1 MTSPTTVADY
11 WTTRAEGYS
20 DRTAD
25 ELAGPRGLIW
35 EKRLRDALH
44 TAPEG
49 LVVDLG
55 CGPGLFTLLA
65 ARTGREALGIDLT
78 PKMLRQARTNHRR
91 FAPQSSVSFL
101 AADAELLPLA
111 DHSVAA
117 VVSRYVIWNL
127 PHPEAAL
134 LEIKRV
140 LKPAGVLYYVDG
152 NHYRYLTDPRWA
164 KLHAVQTPVYG
175 HEARFVKGV
184 DTSPMERMARELP
197 LTYAERPQWDETVL
211 TRLGF
216 RSVCIRTLDTQA
228 ASADDPHLITEFSIE
243 AHA

>member
-1 MTSPTTVADY
+1 MTSPATITDY

-25 ELAGPRGLIW
+25 ELAGPRGAIW

-44 TAPEG
+44 TAPDG

-78 PKMLRQARTNHRR
+78 PEMLRQARTNHRR

-101 AADAELLPLA
+101 AADVEHLP
-111 DHSVAA
+111 
-117 VVSRYVIWNL
+117 
-127 PHPEAAL
+127 AL
-134 LEIKRV
+134 QEIKRV

-216 RSVCIRTLDTQA
+216 RSICIRTLDTQA

-243 AHA
+243 AHV

>member
-1 MTSPTTVADY
+1 MTSPTTVTDY

-25 ELAGPRGLIW
+25 ELVGPRGLIW

-101 AADAELLPLA
+101 AADAEHLPLA

-152 NHYRYLTDPRWA
+152 NHYR
-164 KLHAVQTPVYG
+164 
-175 HEARFVKGV
+175 
-184 DTSPMERMARELP
+184 
-197 LTYAERPQWDETVL
+197 
-211 TRLGF
+211 
-216 RSVCIRTLDTQA
+216 
-228 ASADDPHLITEFSIE
+228 
-243 AHA
+243 

>member
-1 MTSPTTVADY
+1 MTSSITITDY

-25 ELAGPRGLIW
+25 ELAGPRGAIW

-44 TAPEG
+44 TAPDG
-49 LVVDLG
+49 LVADLG

-65 ARTGREALGIDLT
+65 ARTGRGALGIDLT
-78 PKMLRQARTNHRR
+78 PKMLQQARTNHRR

-101 AADAELLPLA
+101 AADVEHLPLS

-140 LKPAGVLYYVDG
+140 LKPSGVLYYVDG

-175 HEARFVKGV
+175 NEARNGTKPF
-184 DTSPMERMARELP
+184 SPDWDSDRSASVRWTLKRRPPTTPTLLLNFP
-197 LTYAERPQWDETVL
+197 LRHTYDVFPPKSPHRCCALRRRTIP
-211 TRLGF
+211 LG
-216 RSVCIRTLDTQA
+216 RG
-228 ASADDPHLITEFSIE
+228 
-243 AHA
+243 